1 MPLRAPSPTAR
12 AAAPTPGSPVSME
25 DAVWS
30 DTATTHVTVTSRLLM
45 GHIAIMVSAA
55 GYGGGGMGVL
65 GHDGRSEGREEK
77 GIQVSSLES

>member
-12 AAAPTPGSPVSME
+12 ATAPTPGSPVSME

-45 GHIAIMVSAA
+45 DHIAITVSAA
-55 GYGGGGMGVL
+55 GFKGWGWGGEW
-65 GHDGRSEGREEK
+65 DDK
-77 GIQVSSLES
+77 GP